1 VLAELVPIQS
11 FDWDPSQW
19 HNKPRWPM
27 AALTLGDWT
36 YIRREGDLREE
47 LFHLRDDTQ
56 ERHNRAGDPALQP
69 VLERMR
75 ETLGRLT
82 GGPLTSQRFNP

>member
-1 VLAELVPIQS
+1 VLAELVPIQP
-11 FDWDPSQW
+11 FDRDPSQW
-19 HNKPRWPM
+19 LKMPRWPM

-47 LFHLRDDTQ
+47 LFHLRDDAQ
-56 ERHNRAGDPALQP
+56 ERHSRAGDPALHP

-82 GGPLTSQRFNP
+82 GGPLTLQRFNP